1 LVGFCL
7 LSQTAFAQAP
17 AIALS
22 PAGCVTRDA
31 NAVVAAS
38 VTPDTAWSSVRLYF
52 RRAFANDFYYMEM
65 RSAGDGAYWAALP
78 LLGRE
83 TTAIEYYVAVRDA
96 EGRESMV
103 PLEQDSVDPACT
115 VQLTEDQLRFAQNLV
130 IGETT
135 PLQSNSAIDGF
146 ECTGVISRIQAT
158 GELAP
163 DEYCRQVLIAE
174 AAADDERRV
183 LIPLLILGTGGVVA
197 IINETDPPEASSP
210 RPR

>member
-1 LVGFCL
+1 
-7 LSQTAFAQAP
+7 
-17 AIALS
+17 LS

-31 NAVVAAS
+31 NVVVAAS
-38 VTPDTAWSSVRLYF
+38 VSPDAAWSSVKLYF
-52 RRAFANDFYYMEM
+52 RRAFANDYYYLEM

-103 PLEQDSVDPACT
+103 PLEQGLVDPACG
-115 VQLTEDQLRFAQNLV
+115 VQLTEDQARYAQNLV
-130 IGETT
+130 VGETT
-135 PLQSNSAIDGF
+135 PLQRNTAIEGF
-146 ECTGVISRIQAT
+146 VCTGVISRILST
-158 GELAP
+158 GELVP
-163 DEYCRQVLIAE
+163 DEYCRQELIAK
-174 AAADDERRV
+174 AAADEERRI

-197 IINETDPPEASSP
+197 IIKETDPREASSP